1 MKCLPQ
7 WLHGFEEPTYILDLM
22 PRSDKERIHSFAS
35 RWIGNILRYNASSLG
50 YQHYQLSYLSLSFPE
65 NLKKYAFYIL
75 EYTNGLNIQ
84 ETIHIQVPKSAIH
97 LIESLSL

>member
-35 RWIGNILRYNASSLG
+35 RWIGNILRYNSSSLG
-50 YQHYQLSYLSLSFPE
+50 YQHYQLPYLSLSFLE
-65 NLKKYAFYIL
+65 NIQKYGFHIL
-75 EYTNGLNIQ
+75 GYTKGLNIQ
-84 ETIHIQVPKSAIH
+84 ETLKLQVPKFALH
-97 LIESLSL
+97 LIESLAI